1 VTGIKK
7 SDQANCHI
15 SIILLLFFKSASEE
29 LIFHK
34 QNKKTRI
41 TIAWQP
47 FEGSLSLA
55 NVISDS
61 LSKKLSADFIV
72 LEEIPLPPN
81 SFYKPRRRYLQAA
94 FWIF

>member
-1 VTGIKK
+1 M
-7 SDQANCHI
+7 
-15 SIILLLFFKSASEE
+15 
-29 LIFHK
+29 
-34 QNKKTRI
+34 
-41 TIAWQP
+41 QP

-81 SFYKPRRRYLQAA
+81 SFYKPRRRYLQRP
-94 FWIF
+94 FGFFKDRKQRLHKKLLELLTGIFQFQYKMPGIGV